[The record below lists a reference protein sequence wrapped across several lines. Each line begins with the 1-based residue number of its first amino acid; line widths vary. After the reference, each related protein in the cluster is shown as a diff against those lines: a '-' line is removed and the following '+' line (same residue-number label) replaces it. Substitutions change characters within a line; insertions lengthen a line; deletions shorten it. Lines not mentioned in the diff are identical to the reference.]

1 MKKLAVGIL
10 AHVDAGKTTL
20 SEAMLYMGGSI
31 RKMGRVDRGDA
42 FLDTYELEKK
52 RGITIFSKQA
62 ILKWKDM
69 EMTLLDT
76 PGHVDF
82 SAEMERTLQVLDY
95 AILVI
100 SGTDGVQEH
109 TRTLWRLLA
118 RYRVPTF
125 LFINKMDLAGLG
137 KGAILDDLRKILKE
151 TFVDFGEAGTDHF
164 YEQTAMTSEE
174 LLDEYLETGHVE
186 TAGIRE
192 QIINRRLFPCF
203 FGSALKFTGVEEFMK
218 GLEEYTETPEYPP
231 EFGAKIFKISRDAQ
245 GNRMSHMKITGG
257 SLSTREIIDEEK
269 VNQIRLYSGEKFETV
284 REASAGTVCAVLGLS
299 KAVPGQGLGV
309 EAASA
314 MPLLEPVMTY
324 RIGLPEGVDAAAVL
338 PKFRELEEEDPELHL
353 TWEESKKE
361 IHVQIMGELQTAPSL
376 RGGPSSF
383 GTRGA
388 GERYAVCF
396 RLQRGYS
403 GKKLAAAGSDPS
415 GGEGAQGG
423 ADGFFGHGYEDH
435 ADVGACPFKAYGG
448 RRFPPGCLP
457 GSPPGTDAGG
467 IHAAGA
473 ILRFPP

>member
-20 SEAMLYMGGSI
+20 SEAMLYIGGSI

-95 AILVI
+95 AILVV

-125 LFINKMDLAGLG
+125 LFINKMDLAELG
-137 KGAILDDLRKILKE
+137 KGDLLDELRKVLKE

-164 YEQTAMTSEE
+164 YEQIAMSGEDV
-174 LLDEYLETGHVE
+174 LDEFLETGRVGE
-186 TAGIRE
+186 SGIRM
-192 QIINRRLFPCF
+192 QIRNRHLFPCF
-203 FGSALKFTGVEEFMK
+203 FGSALKLDGVEEFMR
-218 GLEEYTETPEYPP
+218 GLEEYTETPSYPQ

-257 SLSTREIIDEEK
+257 SLSTREIINEEK
-269 VNQIRLYSGEKFETV
+269 VNQIRLYSGDKFETV
-284 REASAGTVCAVLGLS
+284 REASAGTVCAVLGLT
-299 KAVPGQGLGV
+299 KAVPGQGLGTQS
-309 EAASA
+309 ASA

-324 RIGLPEGVDAAAVL
+324 RILLPEGLDRKSVV
-338 PKFRELEEEDPELHL
+338 
-353 TWEESKKE
+353 
-361 IHVQIMGELQTAPSL
+361 
-376 RGGPSSF
+376 
-383 GTRGA
+383 
-388 GERYAVCF
+388 
-396 RLQRGYS
+396 
-403 GKKLAAAGSDPS
+403 
-415 GGEGAQGG
+415 
-423 ADGFFGHGYEDH
+423 
-435 ADVGACPFKAYGG
+435 
-448 RRFPPGCLP
+448 
-457 GSPPGTDAGG
+457 
-467 IHAAGA
+467 
-473 ILRFPP
+473 